1 MRCFL
6 LRLSKSSVVWIVS
19 VSSSSDRVLRPM
31 IVAKQ
36 LDLPDG
42 LTGDCVSQQTP
53 RTNLTKELEKYNRPM
68 DYATS
73 SSSSVRA
80 ASVKKEVLHM
90 PERPN
95 ILSKRPHH
103 LKPQCRYDAPGAAG
117 PLNLS
122 IKEAAVSAGDK
133 PVVSPSSDDQTLDLS
148 IKKAAPVL
156 EAEDGSADGEDGEP
170 VQNEPMDFSKKT
182 LDNQALVENG
192 NAVTE
197 CVVAPKASDG
207 AGQSDLSLG
216 EDSARSSRASSPV
229 PSEDNS
235 LASIRGTI
243 LTSIKEHTRSVPV
256 YYVNISTE
264 M

>member
-1 MRCFL
+1 
-6 LRLSKSSVVWIVS
+6 
-19 VSSSSDRVLRPM
+19 M

-68 DYATS
+68 DYAAS
-73 SSSSVRA
+73 SSSTVRA

-103 LKPQCRYDAPGAAG
+103 LKLQCRYDAPGAAG

-122 IKEAAVSAGDK
+122 IKEAAAVSASGDK
-133 PVVSPSSDDQTLDLS
+133 PDVSPSSSDDQTLDLS
-148 IKKAAPVL
+148 IKKAAPVS
-156 EAEDGSADGEDGEP
+156 EAEDGGGADSEDGEP

-182 LDNQALVENG
+182 LDSQALVEG
-192 NAVTE
+192 GSADAE
-197 CVVAPKASDG
+197 GVAPKASDEG

-216 EDSARSSRASSPV
+216 EDSGRSSRASSPA

-235 LASIRGTI
+235 LASMRGAI
-243 LTSIKEHTRSVPV
+243 LTSIKEHTRSVPGR
-256 YYVNISTE
+256 YVNR
-264 M
+264 